1 MVTPYD
7 IKNKLL
13 QSSKVQELIEKIDK
27 ALMEEDNIKDYP
39 VRVEIK
45 IPYTYPSFVESL
57 VANIYVEMGW
67 KKVKTGDYCVYT
79 EKDGNS
85 AIPHLGSKFTFYF

>member
-7 IKNKLL
+7 IKSKLL
-13 QSSKVQELIEKIDK
+13 QSFEVQKLIKKIDK

-45 IPYTYPSFVESL
+45 IPHTYPSFVESL
-57 VANIYVEMGW
+57 VAKIYVEMGW
-67 KKVKTGDYCVYT
+67 AKVETDYYVYT

-85 AIPHLGSKFTFYF
+85 AIPYLGSKFTFYF